1 MVVFQAKRVRTR
13 RSAFHVDV
21 SSMVA
26 AETGGRNRFDLPF
39 DKKGLASSVD
49 LAPEVLSRS
58 FAALVPQARCFC
70 RRNRLVLAY

>member
-1 MVVFQAKRVRTR
+1 MVVFRPKRVRTR
-13 RSAFHVDV
+13 RSAFHVDG

-26 AETGGRNRFDLPF
+26 AETGGRNRFDLAF
-39 DKKGLASSVD
+39 EKKVLASRVG

-58 FAALVPQARCFC
+58 FAALVPWARCFC